1 MLQIFLNLYL
11 RSPLN
16 LTNQQTLKKPS
27 TLLLG
32 FASGMSPFGMAIVV
46 PTLELFA
53 NEFQSSYSS
62 IQFILSAYLFGL
74 ATAQPFMGFLSDKFG
89 RKPVMVS
96 GIILFIIA
104 SYVCMTAESLST
116 LIAARFLQGI
126 GGSVGTVTSRA
137 IIRDSYSGDMAAK
150 SLSRVTA
157 TMGMAPMIA
166 PVVGAIALSLTGSP
180 SGIFM
185 VTLLIGLFILLP
197 VIFYLPETVTKV
209 DAERN
214 QSSWY
219 RNYYKLLRS
228 ETFVG
233 STFIYGFTTGSF
245 FAILAVGSTV
255 FSRDLGIDSI
265 GFGLIWS
272 SLTILY
278 ASASF
283 FAGNLTA
290 RLGLMKVLNTGVLI
304 NLAAG
309 SLLALLIYLTGTNIY
324 SIIFPLALM
333 FFAHGFIVSMSMAK
347 AVSDFPNIA
356 GASSG
361 LSSSLGLVTGGL
373 FSILSGSIY
382 TGEFMPIAIIVWL
395 STCFCYLCFLL
406 VRSGEQKTE
415 G

>member
-1 MLQIFLNLYL
+1 M
-11 RSPLN
+11 
-16 LTNQQTLKKPS
+16 
-27 TLLLG
+27 G

-53 NEFQSSYSS
+53 NEFQSSYSI
-62 IQFILSAYLFGL
+62 IQFIISAYLFGL
-74 ATAQPFMGFLSDKFG
+74 AISQPFMGFLSDKLG
-89 RKPVMVS
+89 RKPVMIS

-104 SYVCMTAESLST
+104 SYICMTAETLTT
-116 LIAARFLQGI
+116 LIVARFLQGV

-137 IIRDSYSGDMAAK
+137 IIRDSYSGDQAAK

-166 PVVGAIALSLTGSP
+166 PVIGAIALSITGSP
-180 SGIFM
+180 NGIFLI
-185 VTLLIGLFILLP
+185 TLLIGILILVPVLLF
-197 VIFYLPETVTKV
+197 LPETVIKG
-209 DAERN
+209 DPERA
-214 QSSWY
+214 QTAWY
-219 RNYYKLLRS
+219 KNYYKLLRS
-228 ETFVG
+228 EIFVG

-255 FSRDLGIDSI
+255 FSRDLGIDST
-265 GFGLIWS
+265 GFGLVWS

-290 RLGLMKVLNTGVLI
+290 RIGLMRVLNIGAIL
-304 NLAAG
+304 NLVAG
-309 SLLALLIYLTGTNIY
+309 FLFASLIYLTGTNIF
-324 SIIFPLALM
+324 SIVFPLSLM

-382 TGEFMPIAIIVWL
+382 AGEFFPIAIIVWF
-395 STCFCYLCFLL
+395 STCLCYLCFLL
-406 VRSGEQKTE
+406 VRSGDKKKLLQVS
-415 G
+415 

>member
-11 RSPLN
+11 SSPLN
-16 LTNQQTLKKPS
+16 LANHQTPKKPS

-46 PTLELFA
+46 PTLDLFA
-53 NEFQSSYSS
+53 NEFQSSYST
-62 IQFILSAYLFGL
+62 IQFIISAYLFGL
-74 ATAQPFMGFLSDKFG
+74 ATAQPFMGFLSDKLG

-96 GIILFIIA
+96 GIILFIFA
-104 SYVCMTAESLST
+104 SYVCMTAESLSM
-116 LIAARFLQGI
+116 LIVARFLQGV

-180 SGIFM
+180 NGIFL
-185 VTLLIGLFILLP
+185 VTLLIGLSILLP
-197 VIFYLPETVTKV
+197 VIFYLPETVTKISP
-209 DAERN
+209 EKN

-255 FSRDLGIDSI
+255 FSRDLGIESI

-283 FAGNLTA
+283 FAGNLTS
-290 RLGLMKVLNTGVLI
+290 RLGLMKVLNMGVSI

-309 SLLALLIYLTGTNIY
+309 SLFALFIYLTGTNIY

-373 FSILSGSIY
+373 FSILSGSMY
-382 TGEFMPIAIIVWL
+382 TGEFMPIAMIVWL
-395 STCFCYLCFLL
+395 STFFCYLCFLL
-406 VRSGEQKTE
+406 VRSGEQKKE

>member
-1 MLQIFLNLYL
+1 
-11 RSPLN
+11 
-16 LTNQQTLKKPS
+16 
-27 TLLLG
+27 
-32 FASGMSPFGMAIVV
+32 MSPFGMAIVV

-62 IQFILSAYLFGL
+62 IQFIISAYLFGL
-74 ATAQPFMGFLSDKFG
+74 AMAQPFMGFLSDKLG
-89 RKPVMVS
+89 RKPVMIS

-104 SYVCMTAESLST
+104 SYICMTSETLST
-116 LIAARFLQGI
+116 LIIARLFQGV
-126 GGSVGTVTSRA
+126 GASVGTVTSRA
-137 IIRDSYSGDMAAK
+137 IIRDSYSGDEAAK

-166 PVVGAIALSLTGSP
+166 PVVGAIALSILRSP
-180 SGIFM
+180 SGIFLI
-185 VTLLIGLFILLP
+185 TLLIGFFILIP
-197 VIFYLPETVTKV
+197 VIFFLPETVIKDNSEKTRTAWFK
-209 DAERN
+209 
-214 QSSWY
+214 
-219 RNYYKLLRS
+219 NYYQLLRS
-228 ETFVG
+228 KIFVG

-255 FSRDLGIDSI
+255 FSRDLGIEST
-265 GFGLIWS
+265 GFGLVWS

-283 FAGNLTA
+283 FAGNLTP
-290 RLGLMKVLNTGVLI
+290 RIGLIRVLNIGATL

-309 SLLALLIYLTGTNIY
+309 FLFALLIYLTGTNIF
-324 SIIFPLALM
+324 SIVIPLSLM

-373 FSILSGSIY
+373 FSIVSGSIY
-382 TGEFMPIAIIVWL
+382 SGEFFPIAIIVWI
-395 STCFCYLCFLL
+395 STCLCYLCFLL
-406 VRSGEQKTE
+406 VRSGDKKKALEIS
-415 G
+415 

>member
-1 MLQIFLNLYL
+1 
-11 RSPLN
+11 
-16 LTNQQTLKKPS
+16 
-27 TLLLG
+27 
-32 FASGMSPFGMAIVV
+32 MSPFGMAIVV

-53 NEFQSSYSS
+53 NEFESSYST
-62 IQFILSAYLFGL
+62 IQFIISAYLFGL
-74 ATAQPFMGFLSDKFG
+74 AIAQPFMGFLSDKLG
-89 RKPVMVS
+89 RKPVMIS

-104 SYVCMTAESLST
+104 SYVCMTAETLST
-116 LIAARFLQGI
+116 LIIARFFQGV
-126 GGSVGTVTSRA
+126 GASVGTVTSRA
-137 IIRDSYSGDMAAK
+137 IIRDSYPGDEAAK
-150 SLSRVTA
+150 PLSRVTA

-166 PVVGAIALSLTGSP
+166 PVVGAIALSILGSP
-180 SGIFM
+180 SGIFLI
-185 VTLLIGLFILLP
+185 TLLIGFLILIPVLLF
-197 VIFYLPETVTKV
+197 LPETVIKDDSQKTQ
-209 DAERN
+209 A
-214 QSSWY
+214 SWY
-219 RNYYKLLRS
+219 KNYYKLLRS

-255 FSRDLGIDSI
+255 FSKDLGIEST

-278 ASASF
+278 ASGSF

-290 RLGLMKVLNTGVLI
+290 RIGLMRVLSIGAIL

-309 SLLALLIYLTGTNIY
+309 FLFALLIYLTGTNIF
-324 SIIFPLALM
+324 SIVFPLSLM

-361 LSSSLGLVTGGL
+361 LSSSLGLVTGGM

-382 TGEFMPIAIIVWL
+382 SGEFFPIAIIVWL

-406 VRSGEQKTE
+406 VRSGDKKKAIQIS
-415 G
+415 

>member
-1 MLQIFLNLYL
+1 
-11 RSPLN
+11 
-16 LTNQQTLKKPS
+16 LTNQETLKKPS

-46 PTLELFA
+46 PTLELFV
-53 NEFQSSYSS
+53 NEFQSTYSS
-62 IQFILSAYLFGL
+62 VQFIISAYLFGL
-74 ATAQPFMGFLSDKFG
+74 AIAQPFMGFLSDKLG

-104 SYVCMTAESLST
+104 SYICMTAEGLST
-116 LIAARFLQGI
+116 LIVARFLQGV

-137 IIRDSYSGDMAAK
+137 IIRDTYSGDQAAK

-185 VTLLIGLFILLP
+185 VTLLIGLSILFP
-197 VIFYLPETVTKV
+197 VIFYLPETVVKGGL
-209 DAERN
+209 DKN
-214 QSSWY
+214 KSSWY
-219 RNYYKLLRS
+219 KNYNKFLRS
-228 ETFVG
+228 ETFIG

-255 FSRDLGIDSI
+255 FSRNLGIDSI

-272 SLTILY
+272 SLTVLY
-278 ASASF
+278 ASATF

-290 RLGLMKVLNTGVLI
+290 KLGLMKVLNIGVRL
-304 NLAAG
+304 NLVAG
-309 SLLALLIYLTGTNIY
+309 SLFAFLIYLTGTNIY

-333 FFAHGFIVSMSMAK
+333 FIAHGFIVAMSMAK

-361 LSSSLGLVTGGL
+361 LSSSLGLLTGGL

-395 STCFCYLCFLL
+395 STFFCYLCFLL
-406 VRSGEQKTE
+406 VRSGDQKKKD
-415 G
+415 

>member
-1 MLQIFLNLYL
+1 
-11 RSPLN
+11 
-16 LTNQQTLKKPS
+16 
-27 TLLLG
+27 
-32 FASGMSPFGMAIVV
+32 MSPFGMAIVV

-62 IQFILSAYLFGL
+62 IQFIISAYLFGL
-74 ATAQPFMGFLSDKFG
+74 AVAQPFMGFLSDRFG

-104 SYVCMTAESLST
+104 SILCMNADNLTM
-116 LIAARFLQGI
+116 LIFARFLQGV

-137 IIRDSYSGDMAAK
+137 IIRDTYSGDESAQ

-157 TMGMAPMIA
+157 IMGMAPMIA
-166 PVVGAIALSLTGSP
+166 PVIGAIALSFSGTP
-180 SGIFM
+180 NGIFL
-185 VTLLIGLFILLP
+185 VTLLIGILILFP
-197 VIFYLPETVTKV
+197 VIFFLPETVSKN
-209 DAERN
+209 N
-214 QSSWY
+214 QVKSQVSWY
-219 RNYYKLLRS
+219 QNYFRLMRS
-228 ETFVG
+228 ETFMG

-255 FSRDLGIDSI
+255 FSKNLGIDSI

-278 ASASF
+278 ATSSF
-283 FAGNLTA
+283 YAGNLTPKI
-290 RLGLMKVLNTGVLI
+290 GLMRVLNIGVVLNLI
-304 NLAAG
+304 AG
-309 SLLALLIYLTGTNIY
+309 SLFAFLILLTGTSIY

-347 AVSDFPNIA
+347 AVSDFPEIA

-361 LSSSLGLVTGGL
+361 FSSSLGLVTGGL

-382 TGEFMPIAIIVWL
+382 SGDFTPIALIVWV
-395 STCFCYLCFLL
+395 STCLCYICYLL
-406 VRSGEQKTE
+406 VKVGERKKIAATN
-415 G
+415 

>member
-1 MLQIFLNLYL
+1 
-11 RSPLN
+11 
-16 LTNQQTLKKPS
+16 
-27 TLLLG
+27 
-32 FASGMSPFGMAIVV
+32 MSPFGMAIVV

-53 NEFQSSYSS
+53 NEFQSNYST
-62 IQFILSAYLFGL
+62 IQFIISAYLFGL
-74 ATAQPFMGFLSDKFG
+74 AIAQPFMGFLSDKLG
-89 RKPVMVS
+89 RKPVMIS
-96 GIILFIIA
+96 GIILFIFA
-104 SYVCMTAESLST
+104 SYICMTAEDLST
-116 LIAARFLQGI
+116 LIIARFFQGI

-166 PVVGAIALSLTGSP
+166 PVVGAFALSLTGSP
-180 SGIFM
+180 NGIFM
-185 VTLLIGLFILLP
+185 VTLFIGFAILIPVLF
-197 VIFYLPETVTKV
+197 FLPETVNKS
-209 DAERN
+209 DLEREK
-214 QSSWY
+214 SVWY
-219 RNYYKLLRS
+219 KNYYKLLMS
-228 ETFVG
+228 EIFVG

-255 FSRDLGIDSI
+255 FSKNLGIEST

-283 FAGNLTA
+283 YAGSLTA
-290 RLGLMKVLNTGVLI
+290 RIGLMRVLNLGVSLNLI
-304 NLAAG
+304 AG
-309 SLLALLIYLTGTNIY
+309 FFFALLIYFTGTNIY
-324 SIIFPLALM
+324 SIILPLSLM

-382 TGEFMPIAIIVWL
+382 SGEFFPIAIIVWL

-406 VRSGEQKTE
+406 VRLGEKKKSLQLS
-415 G
+415 

>member
-1 MLQIFLNLYL
+1 
-11 RSPLN
+11 
-16 LTNQQTLKKPS
+16 
-27 TLLLG
+27 
-32 FASGMSPFGMAIVV
+32 MSPFGMAIVV

-53 NEFQSSYSS
+53 NEFQSSYST
-62 IQFILSAYLFGL
+62 IQFIISAYLFGL
-74 ATAQPFMGFLSDKFG
+74 AMAQPFMGFLSDKLG
-89 RKPVMVS
+89 RKPVMIF
-96 GIILFIIA
+96 GIILFIFA
-104 SYVCMTAESLST
+104 SYICMTAENLST
-116 LIAARFLQGI
+116 LIIARFFQGI

-137 IIRDSYSGDMAAK
+137 IIRDSYAGDEAAK

-166 PVVGAIALSLTGSP
+166 PVVGAFALSLTGSP
-180 SGIFM
+180 NGIFM
-185 VTLLIGLFILLP
+185 ITLLIGFAILFP
-197 VIFYLPETVTKV
+197 VIFFLPETVVKN
-209 DAERN
+209 DSERK
-214 QSSWY
+214 QPVWY
-219 RNYYKLLRS
+219 KNYYELLRS
-228 ETFVG
+228 EIFVG

-255 FSRDLGIDSI
+255 FSKDLGIEST

-283 FAGNLTA
+283 YAGNLTA
-290 RLGLMKVLNTGVLI
+290 RVGLMRVLNLGVLL
-304 NLAAG
+304 NLIAG
-309 SLLALLIYLTGTNIY
+309 SIFVLLIYFSGTNIY
-324 SIIFPLALM
+324 SIIFPLSLM

-382 TGEFMPIAIIVWL
+382 TGEFFPIAVIVWL

-406 VRSGEQKTE
+406 VRSGEKKKSVQLS
-415 G
+415 

>member
-1 MLQIFLNLYL
+1 
-11 RSPLN
+11 
-16 LTNQQTLKKPS
+16 
-27 TLLLG
+27 
-32 FASGMSPFGMAIVV
+32 MSPFGMAIVV

-53 NEFQSSYSS
+53 NEFQSNYST
-62 IQFILSAYLFGL
+62 IQFIISAYLFGL
-74 ATAQPFMGFLSDKFG
+74 AIAQPFMGFLSDKLG
-89 RKPVMVS
+89 RKPVMIS
-96 GIILFIIA
+96 GIILFIFA
-104 SYVCMTAESLST
+104 SYICMTAEDLST
-116 LIAARFLQGI
+116 LIIARFFQGI

-150 SLSRVTA
+150 YLSRVTA

-166 PVVGAIALSLTGSP
+166 PVVGAFALSLTGSP
-180 SGIFM
+180 NGIFM
-185 VTLLIGLFILLP
+185 VTLLIGFAILIPVLF
-197 VIFYLPETVTKV
+197 FLPETVIKN
-209 DAERN
+209 DLEREK
-214 QSSWY
+214 SVWY
-219 RNYYKLLRS
+219 KNYYKLLRS
-228 ETFVG
+228 EIFVG

-255 FSRDLGIDSI
+255 FSKNLGIEST

-283 FAGNLTA
+283 YAGSLTA
-290 RLGLMKVLNTGVLI
+290 RIGLMRVLNLGVIFNLI
-304 NLAAG
+304 AG
-309 SLLALLIYLTGTNIY
+309 FLFALLIYLTGTNIY
-324 SIIFPLALM
+324 SIILPLSLM

-382 TGEFMPIAIIVWL
+382 SGEFLPIAIVVWL

-406 VRSGEQKTE
+406 VRKGEKKKSLQLS
-415 G
+415 

>member
-1 MLQIFLNLYL
+1 
-11 RSPLN
+11 
-16 LTNQQTLKKPS
+16 
-27 TLLLG
+27 
-32 FASGMSPFGMAIVV
+32 MSPFGMAIVV

-53 NEFQSSYSS
+53 NEFQSSYST
-62 IQFILSAYLFGL
+62 IQFIISAYLFGL
-74 ATAQPFMGFLSDKFG
+74 AIAQPFMGFLSDKLG
-89 RKPVMVS
+89 RKPVMIS

-104 SYVCMTAESLST
+104 SYVCMTAETLST
-116 LIAARFLQGI
+116 LIIARFIQGV
-126 GGSVGTVTSRA
+126 GASVGTVTSRA
-137 IIRDSYSGDMAAK
+137 IIRDSYPGDEAAK
-150 SLSRVTA
+150 PLSRVTA

-166 PVVGAIALSLTGSP
+166 PVVGAIALSILGSP
-180 SGIFM
+180 SGIFLI
-185 VTLLIGLFILLP
+185 TLLIGFLILIPVLF
-197 VIFYLPETVTKV
+197 FLPETVIKGNSEKT
-209 DAERN
+209 
-214 QSSWY
+214 QTSWY
-219 RNYYKLLRS
+219 KNYYKLLRS

-255 FSRDLGIDSI
+255 FSRDLGIEST

-278 ASASF
+278 ASGSF

-290 RLGLMKVLNTGVLI
+290 RIGLMRVLNIGVIL

-309 SLLALLIYLTGTNIY
+309 FLFALLIYLTGTNIF
-324 SIIFPLALM
+324 SIVFPLSLM

-361 LSSSLGLVTGGL
+361 LSSSLGLVTGGM

-382 TGEFMPIAIIVWL
+382 SGEFFPIAIIVWL

-406 VRSGEQKTE
+406 VRSGDKKKAVQIT
-415 G
+415 

>member
-11 RSPLN
+11 SSPLN
-16 LTNQQTLKKPS
+16 LANHQTPKKPS

-46 PTLELFA
+46 PTLDLFA
-53 NEFQSSYSS
+53 NEFQSSYST
-62 IQFILSAYLFGL
+62 IQFIISAYLFGL
-74 ATAQPFMGFLSDKFG
+74 ATAQPFMGFLSDKLG

-96 GIILFIIA
+96 GIILFIFA
-104 SYVCMTAESLST
+104 SYVCMTAESLSM
-116 LIAARFLQGI
+116 LIVARFLQGV

-180 SGIFM
+180 NGIFL
-185 VTLLIGLFILLP
+185 VTLLIGLSILLP

-209 DAERN
+209 GLERN

-219 RNYYKLLRS
+219 RNYYTLLRS

-255 FSRDLGIDSI
+255 FSRDLGIESI

-290 RLGLMKVLNTGVLI
+290 RLGLMKVLNMGVSI

-309 SLLALLIYLTGTNIY
+309 SLFALLIYLTGTNIY

-382 TGEFMPIAIIVWL
+382 TGEFIPIAIIVWL

-406 VRSGEQKTE
+406 VRSGEQKKE

>member
-1 MLQIFLNLYL
+1 
-11 RSPLN
+11 
-16 LTNQQTLKKPS
+16 
-27 TLLLG
+27 
-32 FASGMSPFGMAIVV
+32 MSPFGMAIVV

-53 NEFQSSYSS
+53 NEFQSSYSI
-62 IQFILSAYLFGL
+62 IQFIISAYLFGL
-74 ATAQPFMGFLSDKFG
+74 AVSQPFMGFLSDKLG
-89 RKPVMVS
+89 RKPVMIS

-104 SYVCMTAESLST
+104 SYICMTAETLTT
-116 LIAARFLQGI
+116 LIVARFLQGV

-137 IIRDSYSGDMAAK
+137 IIRDSYSGDQAAK

-166 PVVGAIALSLTGSP
+166 PVIGAIALSITGSP
-180 SGIFM
+180 NGIFLI
-185 VTLLIGLFILLP
+185 TLLIGILILVPVLLF
-197 VIFYLPETVTKV
+197 LPETVIKG
-209 DAERN
+209 DPERA
-214 QSSWY
+214 QTAWY
-219 RNYYKLLRS
+219 KNYYKLLRS
-228 ETFVG
+228 EIFVG

-255 FSRDLGIDSI
+255 FSRDLGIDST
-265 GFGLIWS
+265 GFGLVWS

-290 RLGLMKVLNTGVLI
+290 RIGLMRVLNIGAIL
-304 NLAAG
+304 NLVAG
-309 SLLALLIYLTGTNIY
+309 FLFASLIYLTGTNIF
-324 SIIFPLALM
+324 SIVFPLSLM

-382 TGEFMPIAIIVWL
+382 AGEFFPIAIIVWL
-395 STCFCYLCFLL
+395 STCLCYLCFLL
-406 VRSGEQKTE
+406 VRSGDKKKALQVS
-415 G
+415 

>member
-1 MLQIFLNLYL
+1 
-11 RSPLN
+11 
-16 LTNQQTLKKPS
+16 
-27 TLLLG
+27 
-32 FASGMSPFGMAIVV
+32 MSPFGMAIVV

-53 NEFQSSYSS
+53 NEFESSYST
-62 IQFILSAYLFGL
+62 IQFIISAYLFGL
-74 ATAQPFMGFLSDKFG
+74 AIAQPFMGFLSDKLG
-89 RKPVMVS
+89 RKPVMIS

-104 SYVCMTAESLST
+104 SYVCMTAETLST
-116 LIAARFLQGI
+116 LIIARFFQGV
-126 GGSVGTVTSRA
+126 GASVGTVTSRA
-137 IIRDSYSGDMAAK
+137 IIRDSYPGDEAAK
-150 SLSRVTA
+150 PLSRVTA

-166 PVVGAIALSLTGSP
+166 PVVGAIALSILGSP
-180 SGIFM
+180 SGIFLI
-185 VTLLIGLFILLP
+185 TLLIGFLILIPVLLF
-197 VIFYLPETVTKV
+197 LPETVIKV
-209 DAERN
+209 DSQKTQA
-214 QSSWY
+214 SWY
-219 RNYYKLLRS
+219 KNYYKLMRS

-255 FSRDLGIDSI
+255 FSKDLGIEST

-278 ASASF
+278 ASGSF

-290 RLGLMKVLNTGVLI
+290 RIGLMRVLSIGAML

-309 SLLALLIYLTGTNIY
+309 FLFALLIYLTGTNIF
-324 SIIFPLALM
+324 SIVFPLSLM

-361 LSSSLGLVTGGL
+361 LSSSLGLVTGGM

-382 TGEFMPIAIIVWL
+382 SGEFFPIAIIVWL

-406 VRSGEQKTE
+406 VRSGDKKKAIQIS
-415 G
+415 

>member
-1 MLQIFLNLYL
+1 
-11 RSPLN
+11 
-16 LTNQQTLKKPS
+16 
-27 TLLLG
+27 
-32 FASGMSPFGMAIVV
+32 MAIVV

-53 NEFQSSYSS
+53 NEFQSSYST
-62 IQFILSAYLFGL
+62 IQFIISAYLFGL
-74 ATAQPFMGFLSDKFG
+74 AMAQPFMGFLSDKLG
-89 RKPVMVS
+89 RKPVMIS
-96 GIILFIIA
+96 GIILFIFA
-104 SYVCMTAESLST
+104 SYICMTAESLST
-116 LIAARFLQGI
+116 LIIARFFQGI

-137 IIRDSYSGDMAAK
+137 IIRDSYAGDEAAK

-166 PVVGAIALSLTGSP
+166 PVVGAFALSLTGSP
-180 SGIFM
+180 NGIFM
-185 VTLLIGLFILLP
+185 VTLLIGFSILVP
-197 VIFYLPETVTKV
+197 VIFFLPETVVKN
-209 DAERN
+209 DSERK
-214 QSSWY
+214 QPVWY
-219 RNYYKLLRS
+219 KNYYELLRS
-228 ETFVG
+228 EIFVG

-255 FSRDLGIDSI
+255 FSKNLGIEST

-283 FAGNLTA
+283 YAGNLTA
-290 RLGLMKVLNTGVLI
+290 RVGLMRVLNLGVLL
-304 NLAAG
+304 NLIAG
-309 SLLALLIYLTGTNIY
+309 SIFALLIYFTGTNIY
-324 SIIFPLALM
+324 SIIFPLSLM

-382 TGEFMPIAIIVWL
+382 SGEFFPIAVIVWL

-406 VRSGEQKTE
+406 VSSGEKKKSVQLS
-415 G
+415 

>member
-1 MLQIFLNLYL
+1 M
-11 RSPLN
+11 
-16 LTNQQTLKKPS
+16 
-27 TLLLG
+27 G
-32 FASGMSPFGMAIVV
+32 FASGISPFGMAIVV

-53 NEFQSSYSS
+53 NEFQSSYSI
-62 IQFILSAYLFGL
+62 IQFIISAYLFGL
-74 ATAQPFMGFLSDKFG
+74 AISQPFMGFLSDKLG
-89 RKPVMVS
+89 RKPVMIS

-104 SYVCMTAESLST
+104 SYICMTADTLST
-116 LIAARFLQGI
+116 LIVARFLQGV

-137 IIRDSYSGDMAAK
+137 IIRDSYSGDQAAK

-166 PVVGAIALSLTGSP
+166 PVIGAIALSISGSP
-180 SGIFM
+180 NGIFLI
-185 VTLLIGLFILLP
+185 TLLIGIMILVPVLLF
-197 VIFYLPETVTKV
+197 LPETAIKGDPEKTQT
-209 DAERN
+209 A
-214 QSSWY
+214 WY
-219 RNYYKLLRS
+219 KNYYKLLRS

-255 FSRDLGIDSI
+255 FSRDLGIDSK
-265 GFGLIWS
+265 GFGLVWS

-290 RLGLMKVLNTGVLI
+290 RIGLMRVLNIGAIL

-309 SLLALLIYLTGTNIY
+309 FLFASLIYLTGTNIF
-324 SIIFPLALM
+324 SIVFPLSLM

-361 LSSSLGLVTGGL
+361 LSSSLGLLTGGL

-382 TGEFMPIAIIVWL
+382 AGEFFPIAIIVWL
-395 STCFCYLCFLL
+395 STCLCYLCFLL
-406 VRSGEQKTE
+406 VHSGDKKKAIQIS
-415 G
+415 

>member
-1 MLQIFLNLYL
+1 
-11 RSPLN
+11 
-16 LTNQQTLKKPS
+16 
-27 TLLLG
+27 
-32 FASGMSPFGMAIVV
+32 MSPFGMAIVV

-53 NEFQSSYSS
+53 NEFQSNYST
-62 IQFILSAYLFGL
+62 IQFIISAYLFGL
-74 ATAQPFMGFLSDKFG
+74 AIAQPFMGFLSDKLG
-89 RKPVMVS
+89 RKPVMIS
-96 GIILFIIA
+96 GIILFIFA
-104 SYVCMTAESLST
+104 SYICMTAEDLST
-116 LIAARFLQGI
+116 LIIARFFQGI

-166 PVVGAIALSLTGSP
+166 PVVGAFALSLTGSP
-180 SGIFM
+180 NGIFM
-185 VTLLIGLFILLP
+185 VTLFIGFAILIPVLF
-197 VIFYLPETVTKV
+197 FLPETITKS
-209 DAERN
+209 DSEREK
-214 QSSWY
+214 SVWY
-219 RNYYKLLRS
+219 KSYSKLLRS
-228 ETFVG
+228 EIFVG

-255 FSRDLGIDSI
+255 FSKNLGIEST

-283 FAGNLTA
+283 YAGSLTA
-290 RLGLMKVLNTGVLI
+290 RIGLMRVLNLGVTFNLI
-304 NLAAG
+304 AG
-309 SLLALLIYLTGTNIY
+309 FLFALLIYHTGTNIY
-324 SIIFPLALM
+324 SIILPLSLM

-382 TGEFMPIAIIVWL
+382 SGEFFPIAIIVWL

-406 VRSGEQKTE
+406 VRSGEKKKSLQLS
-415 G
+415 